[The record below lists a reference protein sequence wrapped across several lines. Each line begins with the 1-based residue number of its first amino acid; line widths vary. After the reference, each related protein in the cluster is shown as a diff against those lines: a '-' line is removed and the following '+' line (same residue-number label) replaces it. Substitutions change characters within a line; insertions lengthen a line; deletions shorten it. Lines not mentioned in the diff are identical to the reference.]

1 MPGATLSRWTMS
13 YFAAACLFL
22 VIGECMLAAGYGY
35 PFAEVGAPETLALVH
50 LVAIGWLGLLM
61 VGALLQFVPV
71 LVAAPL
77 RGGRLAAPALLL
89 IIAGLLLL
97 LGGFGALAGGPP
109 LSPNLLPLGAVVIVA
124 GFVLVAG
131 MLAATLL
138 AARPLPHPARFV
150 AAGLLALVATVL
162 IGACFAVLLSGA
174 IESDLLTALVVHGVP
189 LHAALGLGGWLS
201 FTAIG
206 VSYRLLPMFMLAPDN
221 VRTTTKVA
229 WWAGTAALGLVAA
242 SVGLA
247 VIEPSAMTGLLVLA
261 MLLTLGLTV
270 LYGADAVRFYR
281 KRRRKAVELNIRAS
295 YAAFAALIASVA
307 MFALPAM
314 RAAAGE
320 GAAALVYLFVFG
332 WLSGLG
338 LAQLYKI
345 VPFLTWLECY
355 GPVLGR
361 VPVPR
366 VQDLVSERRARLW
379 FYLYYAAVS
388 AATFSLFMG
397 SNPSFRIAALAQ
409 LAATIALIVE
419 FARARNLSAV
429 AAASRFPV
437 GVPRPHLFLP
447 PFRHRSEP

>member
-35 PFAEVGAPETLALVH
+35 PFETVAAFGTLALVH
-50 LVAIGWLGLLM
+50 VLAIGWLGLLM
-61 VGALLQFVPV
+61 LGALLQFVPV
-71 LVAAPL
+71 LVAVPL
-77 RGGRLAAPALLL
+77 RGERLAGPTLLL
-89 IIAGLLLL
+89 VIAGLLLL
-97 LGGFGALAGGPP
+97 LGGFAALAGATT
-109 LSPNLLPLGAVVIVA
+109 LSPNLLPIGAVALVT
-124 GFVLVAG
+124 GFALAAG
-131 MLAATLL
+131 MFATTLF

-150 AAGLLALVATVL
+150 AAGLLALMATVL
-162 IGACFAVLLSGA
+162 IGACFAALLSGA
-174 IESDLLTALVVHGVP
+174 IESDLLTALVVRGVP

-206 VSYRLLPMFMLAPDN
+206 VSYRLLPMFMLAPDD
-221 VRTTTKVA
+221 VRPTTKIA
-229 WWAGTAALGLVAA
+229 WWAGIAALGLVAA

-247 VIEPSAMTGLLVLA
+247 VIGPSAMAGLLVLA

-270 LYGADAVRFYR
+270 LYGVDAVRLYR
-281 KRRRKAVELNIRAS
+281 QRRRRAVELNIRAS
-295 YAAFAALIASVA
+295 YAAFVALIASVA

-320 GAAALVYLFVFG
+320 GAAALVYLFFFG

-366 VQDLVSERRARLW
+366 VQDLVSERRASLW
-379 FYLYYAAVS
+379 FCLYHAAVS

-397 SNPSFRIAALAQ
+397 SHPSFRIAALAQ
-409 LAATIALIVE
+409 LAATIALIAE
-419 FARARNLSAV
+419 FLRARNLSAV
-429 AAASRFPV
+429 AAASRVPI

-447 PFRHRSEP
+447 PFRPQE